1 MTTKSYSQVVAE
13 VEDTIQKGQVFTDLE
28 LDTLYDTIDALQ
40 ATDKEKEALQDLT
53 YYIHTS
59 KDTGEYESFNQ
70 GILIGGF
77 DKDLNELEYFRKLDR
92 DEMRGDM
99 FAFEDENKAH
109 DLFAQNPWNS
119 RGTDLD
125 SVSKK
130 SEATM
135 DVVITHRG
143 DNYITATSDYG
154 KVYIPKACNTPE
166 DTDTI
171 KVRSRFQGFDGC
183 RNSAMPWRAL
193 VVV

>member
-13 VEDTIQKGQVFTDLE
+13 VEDTVQKGQVFTDIE

-40 ATDKEKEALQDLT
+40 ATDKEKEALQDLN

-109 DLFAQNPWNS
+109 
-119 RGTDLD
+119 
-125 SVSKK
+125 
-130 SEATM
+130 
-135 DVVITHRG
+135 
-143 DNYITATSDYG
+143 
-154 KVYIPKACNTPE
+154 
-166 DTDTI
+166 
-171 KVRSRFQGFDGC
+171 
-183 RNSAMPWRAL
+183 
-193 VVV
+193 